1 MTNYQLD
8 PSHASTMADG
18 AKRCRVTG
26 GPVRVSDGGEEFVL
40 IPLSK
45 YREIEEELALA
56 ELDKLIEEG
65 LEDDRAGRDI
75 SLEDAIAAFRKGIR
89 NV

>member
-1 MTNYQLD
+1 MTNYQVD
-8 PSHASTMADG
+8 PSRVSSLAD
-18 AKRCRVTG
+18 APHLCRNTG
-26 GPVRVSDGGEEFVL
+26 NPVRVSEGGEEFVL

-75 SLEDAIAAFRKGIR
+75 SLEDAITAFRKGIR